1 MTDTQT
7 PPVGFGRALGET
19 ARSAQVLH
27 HKVLA
32 GAGTDFESWVVFTL
46 LTENAPAMPKEA
58 LVVDLTR
65 RLGTDRSAIGAVL
78 DRMAAAGHVATR
90 TEDGAELIA
99 LTEAGATFLAGV
111 RQAVDQLTEKL
122 TGDIDPQDMATT
134 IRVLRAVG
142 GRAAP
147 LLQP

>member
-7 PPVGFGRALGET
+7 PPIGFGRALGET
-19 ARSAQVLH
+19 ARAARTLH
-27 HKVLA
+27 LKVLA
-32 GAGTDFESWVVFTL
+32 EAGTDFESWVVFTL

-65 RLGTDRSAIGAVL
+65 RLETDRSAVGGVL
-78 DRMAAAGHVATR
+78 DRMAAAGHVATS

-99 LTEAGATFLAGV
+99 LTEAGAIYLAGV
-111 RQAVDQLTEKL
+111 RDAVDQVTEKL
-122 TGDIDPQDMATT
+122 TGDINPKDMATT

-142 GRAAP
+142 AKAAP
-147 LLQP
+147 LLQA